1 MKKLLFFCL
10 LLKGLTFAVYAQ
22 SAKFDTG
29 KLQVEWQLLENNY
42 QGKSQFLAAFT
53 ITNNSSVSLNLG
65 ELKMYFSYPRTF
77 VKTFA
82 ENIRF
87 ENVSGEFCRI
97 VPLSRSAIIPPTAS
111 LIIKYIAEGKSK
123 NYTDAPSGLYFVHN
137 SDEHKALQR
146 PHFKVKHIPAQERD
160 NLKLN
165 PAVIYEKNE
174 LTKVIADDQLQPI
187 LPSPVAYRAG
197 KGSFELDNEVFLVY
211 DVFFGAE
218 AELLNETFKKILG
231 EKLTIK
237 VNSKVPSRRLI
248 LKKVEGLAEEG
259 YTLSIKQ
266 EGIVIGASTKAGVF
280 YGIQSLKMMFPVS
293 VWKMPVSS
301 VTVPFAE
308 VQDQPRFSYR
318 SFMLDVAR
326 NFQTKKE
333 IFKLIDLLA
342 LYKLN
347 TLHFHFSDDEGW
359 RLEIPSLPELTTVGA
374 KRGHTIDENNHLRP
388 AYGSGPDPEAGSGS
402 GFYSRLDF
410 IEILKYANARHIK
423 VIPEIETPG
432 HARAAIKAMDA
443 RYRRLM
449 KLGRPEEARRYLLRD
464 TLDHSVYRSVQG
476 YKDNVM
482 NIALP
487 STYAFIEQVIDEI
500 RAMYR
505 EAGSPLNTIHMG
517 GDEVP
522 VGVWQLSPAINRL
535 MKEQPAIKDFDAL
548 WYFYLDKVSKMLDS
562 RGLYLSGWEEVGM
575 RKTKLDGNSRYIP
588 NPDFLNRNF
597 HTYVWNNVWGW
608 GAEDL
613 AYRLANSGY
622 KVVLSP
628 VTNFYFDLA
637 YEQDADEPGLYWS
650 SFLDVDKPFYFS
662 PFDYYRTAK
671 EMPDGSPVDKDI
683 FKGKERLTEFGQS
696 NIVGLQSQ
704 IWSEKIH
711 GANELE
717 YMLLPKLLGFAERA
731 WAARSDWDIE
741 SDSVK
746 SDFMYQKAWSNF
758 ANLLGNRELPRM
770 DHYSGGF
777 NYRIP
782 AVGAKVEAGR
792 VKANLQLPG
801 FTIRYTTDG
810 TEPDLNSRIYTS
822 PISEKGTIVFR
833 AFNSMGRGG
842 RSISIKHF

>member
-1 MKKLLFFCL
+1 MKKLLFYGL
-10 LLKGLTFAVYAQ
+10 LLTGLSLAVYAQ
-22 SAKFDTG
+22 PAKFNA
-29 KLQVEWQLLENNY
+29 KKIQVEWQLLENNHE
-42 QGKSQFLAAFT
+42 GKAQFMAAFT
-53 ITNNSSVSLNLG
+53 IINKGTEDLNLG

-77 VKTFA
+77 VKSLTG
-82 ENIRF
+82 NVRF
-87 ENVSGEFCRI
+87 EHMSGEFCRM
-97 VPLSRSAIIPPTAS
+97 VPLSGAA
-111 LIIKYIAEGKSK
+111 LISPSDSVTIRYVAEGKSK
-123 NYTDAPSGLYFVHN
+123 NYTDAPSGLYFVSN
-137 SDEHKALQR
+137 SDEFEVWKVDS
-146 PHFKVKHIPAQERD
+146 FKVNHIPPKER
-160 NLKLN
+160 NTLKRD
-165 PAVIYEKNE
+165 PAVIYEKNR
-174 LTKVIADDQLQPI
+174 LADDVDHGRMQPI
-187 LPSPVAYRAG
+187 LPSPVVYKAG
-197 KGSFELDNEVFLVY
+197 NGNFKLNDALTLTYDAFFET
-211 DVFFGAE
+211 E
-218 AELLNETFKKILG
+218 AELLNETLQKILG
-231 EKLTIK
+231 KKLALK
-237 VNSKVPSRRLI
+237 ASSSAVMSGLS
-248 LKKVEGLAEEG
+248 LKKIEGLTDEG

-266 EGIVIGASTKAGVF
+266 GGIVIAATSKAGMF
-280 YGIQSLKMMFPVS
+280 YGIQSLQMMFPVS
-293 VWKMPVSS
+293 VWKTPVSGIA
-301 VTVPFAE
+301 VPFAE
-308 VQDQPRFSYR
+308 VEDQPRFPYR

-326 NFQTKKE
+326 NFQTKQE

-359 RLEIPSLPELTTVGA
+359 RLEIPSLPELTEVGA
-374 KRGHTIDENNHLRP
+374 KRGHTIDENNYLRP
-388 AYGSGPDPEAGSGS
+388 AYGSGPDQEAAPGS
-402 GFYSRLDF
+402 GFYSRPDF
-410 IEILKYANARHIK
+410 IEILKYANARHIR

-449 KLGRPEEARRYLLRD
+449 KLGRPGEAHKYLLRD
-464 TLDHSVYRSVQG
+464 TLDRSVYRSVQG

-505 EAGSPLNTIHMG
+505 EAGSPLKTIHMG

-522 VGVWQLSPAINRL
+522 VGAWQLSPAINGL
-535 MKEQPAIKDFDAL
+535 MKEQPAIRDFDAL
-548 WYFYLDKVSKMLDS
+548 WYFYLDRVSRILDS
-562 RGLYLSGWEEVGM
+562 KGLYLSGWEEVGM

-613 AYRLANSGY
+613 AYRMANSGY

-637 YEQDADEPGLYWS
+637 YEQDADEPGLYWG
-650 SFLDVDKPFYFS
+650 SFLDVDKPFYFT

-671 EMPDGSPVDKDI
+671 EMPDGSAVDKDI

-696 NIVGLQSQ
+696 NIVGMQCQ

-711 GANELE
+711 GADELE

-731 WAARSDWDIE
+731 WAVRPDWDTE
-741 SDSVK
+741 ADAKK
-746 SDFMYQKAWSNF
+746 SEALYQKAWQSF
-758 ANLLGNRELPRM
+758 SFRLGHRELPRL
-770 DHYSGGF
+770 DQYAGGF

-782 AVGAKVEAGR
+782 AVGLKIIADKVM
-792 VKANLQLPG
+792 ANMQFPG

-810 TEPDLNSRIYTS
+810 TEPDLKSRVYS
-822 PISEKGTIVFR
+822 SGVSEKGLLTFR
-833 AFNSMGRGG
+833 AFNSLGRGG
-842 RSISIKHF
+842 RSVTVKL

>member
-1 MKKLLFFCL
+1 MKKLLFYCL
-10 LLKGLTFAVYAQ
+10 LLKGLCLAAYAQ
-22 SAKFDTG
+22 PAKSDT
-29 KLQVEWQLLENNY
+29 KKIRVEWQLLENNY
-42 QGKSQFLAAFT
+42 EGKAQFMAAFT
-53 ITNNSSVSLNLG
+53 LINKGKEDINLS

-77 VKTFA
+77 VKSLT
-82 ENIRF
+82 ENVRF
-87 ENVSGEFCRI
+87 EQISGEFCRMI
-97 VPLSRSAIIPPTAS
+97 PLSGSALIPPS
-111 LIIKYIAEGKSK
+111 GSVMIKYVAEGKSK
-123 NYTDAPSGLYFVHN
+123 NYTDAPSGLYFVSN
-137 SDEHKALQR
+137 SDELKVWKVDY
-146 PHFKVKHIPAQERD
+146 FKVNHIPPKER
-160 NLKLN
+160 NILKQD
-165 PAVIYEKNE
+165 PVVIYEKNR
-174 LTKVIADDQLQPI
+174 LADVKDDAQMQPI
-187 LPSPVAYRAG
+187 LPSPVAYKSGNGNFKLNNA
-197 KGSFELDNEVFLVY
+197 LTLTY
-211 DVFFGAE
+211 DAFFGTE
-218 AELLNETFKKILG
+218 AELINETLQKILG
-231 EKLTIK
+231 KKLALK
-237 VNSKVPSRRLI
+237 ESSKAVMGGLS
-248 LKKVEGLAEEG
+248 LKKVEGLPEEG

-266 EGIVIGASTKAGVF
+266 EGIVIGASTKAGMF

-293 VWKMPVSS
+293 VWKTSVSS
-301 VTVPFAE
+301 VAVPFAE
-308 VQDQPRFSYR
+308 VEDQPRFPYR

-359 RLEIPSLPELTTVGA
+359 RLEIPSLPELTEVGA

-388 AYGSGPDPEAGSGS
+388 AYGSGPDPENAPGS

-443 RYRRLM
+443 RYHRLM
-449 KLGRPEEARRYLLRD
+449 KLGRPEDARKYLLRD
-464 TLDHSVYRSVQG
+464 TLDRSVYRSVQG

-487 STYAFIEQVIDEI
+487 STYAFVEQVIDEI

-505 EAGSPLNTIHMG
+505 EAGSPLGTIHMG

-522 VGVWQLSPAINRL
+522 VGAWQLSPAISRL

-548 WYFYLDKVSKMLDS
+548 WYFYLDKVSRILDS
-562 RGLYLSGWEEVGM
+562 KGLYLSGWEEVGM

-637 YEQDADEPGLYWS
+637 YEQDADEPGLYWG
-650 SFLDVDKPFYFS
+650 SFLDADKPFYFT

-671 EMPDGSPVDKDI
+671 EMPDGSAVDKEI

-711 GANELE
+711 GADELE

-731 WAARSDWDIE
+731 WAARPDWDIE
-741 SDSVK
+741 TDAKK
-746 SDFMYQKAWSNF
+746 SEALYQKAWGSF
-758 ANLLGNRELPRM
+758 VRRLGQRDLPRL
-770 DHYSGGF
+770 DHYAGGF

-782 AVGAKVEAGR
+782 AVGLKVIADK
-792 VKANLQLPG
+792 VMANIQLPG

-810 TEPDLNSRIYTS
+810 TEPDLKSPMYS
-822 PISEKGTIVFR
+822 FPISKKGLLTFR
-833 AFNSMGRGG
+833 AFNSFGRGG
-842 RSISIKHF
+842 RSTSIRIK